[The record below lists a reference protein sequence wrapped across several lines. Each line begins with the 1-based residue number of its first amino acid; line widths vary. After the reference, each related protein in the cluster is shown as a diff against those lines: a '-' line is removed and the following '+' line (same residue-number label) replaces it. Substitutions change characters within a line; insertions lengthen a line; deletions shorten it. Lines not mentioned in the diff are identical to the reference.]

1 MSEVV
6 MPWKESV
13 AMEERLRFVRDAQ
26 RDRFTMSELC
36 ARYGVSR
43 RVGYKWLAR
52 YEEQGRQGLVDR
64 DRSPH
69 HCPHRTA
76 TRITELVIAARE
88 QHPHWGARKLLR
100 VLSDKHPDIRSW
112 PAPST
117 VADLLARRG
126 LVHRRRPR
134 RKPVHPGVVRPVAD
148 APNDLWTADF
158 KGQFRTGD
166 HRYCFPLT
174 MADLCSRYLLTCRG
188 VLSTQTITARPVFER
203 AFRDYGLPLAIRTD
217 NGVPFAT
224 QALHGLS
231 YLNVWWMR
239 LGILHQRIRPGCPQ
253 ENGAHERMHRT
264 MKREAIKPVRATCGA
279 QQRNFDAFRREYN
292 DERPH
297 ESLDQDTPASRYRAS
312 PRPYPDRLPPLE
324 YPAHYLV
331 KKITTGGTFRFQNRL
346 LYLANAMVDQHIGLE
361 ETDDGIWA
369 IHFNTVLLA
378 TFDERD
384 YVITG

>member
-1 MSEVV
+1 

-13 AMEERLRFVRDAQ
+13 TMDERLRFVRDALG
-26 RDRFTMSELC
+26 DRFTMSELC

-43 RVGYKWLAR
+43 RIGYKWLAR
-52 YEEQGRQGLVDR
+52 YDTDGRRGLVDR
-64 DRSPH
+64 SRAPQ
-69 HCPHRTA
+69 HCPHKLGDA
-76 TRITELVIAARE
+76 MVELLVAARE
-88 QHPHWGARKLLR
+88 AHPHWGARKLLT
-100 VLSDKHPDIRSW
+100 VLARKHPRIAHW

-126 LVHRRRPR
+126 LVQKRRRR
-134 RKPVHPGVVRPVAD
+134 RASAHPGVVRPTTA

-166 HRYCFPLT
+166 GTYCYPLT
-174 MADLCSRYLLTCRG
+174 IADQHTRFLLACRG
-188 VLSTQTITARPVFER
+188 VLSTQSVTARPVFER
-203 AFRDYGLPLAIRTD
+203 SFREYGLPIAIRTD

-224 QALHGLS
+224 QAIHGLS

-239 LGILHQRIRPGCPQ
+239 LGIVHQRIRPGCPQ

-264 MKREAIKPVRATCGA
+264 LKRQAIKPVRASCTA
-279 QQRNFDAFRREYN
+279 QQRNFDAFRHEYN
-292 DERPH
+292 EERPH
-297 ESLDQDTPASRYRAS
+297 ERLNQETPASHYVRS
-312 PRPYPDRLPPLE
+312 PRLYPERLPPLE
-324 YPAHYLV
+324 YPAHFVV
-331 KKITTGGTFRFQNRL
+331 KKITTGGTFRFQHKL

-384 YVITG
+384 YIITG